1 MAKRRRKHHKSNGK
15 PDPRRRRRP
24 LWRFFLVFM
33 MLLLAAGGIYTYWLN
48 RRIVT
53 EFEGKRWAIP
63 ARVFARPLELYPGA
77 RLDIQ
82 KFLVEL
88 KAAGYRQSAS
98 VEQPGTYTRQGDTFR
113 LHTRAFRFWDGGEPS
128 RILRLRFDSDR
139 VAVVRNARDGKKLPL
154 VRLDPARIANIYPAR
169 REDRILVRLDQ
180 VPKPLVEALIAI
192 EDRRFLRHH
201 GISLAGIARAL
212 IADIQAGRWVQG
224 GSTLTQQLVKNYF
237 LSNERTLWRKLN
249 EAVMAILLELHYSKR
264 EILQAYLNEVYLAQ
278 DGDRAVHGFGL
289 ASRYYFDKPLAQLSL
304 DQQALLVG
312 LVKGPSYYNP
322 RMYTERARAR
332 RDQVLD
338 AMREQGFA
346 SRREV
351 QRAKRRE
358 LAVVPRSHGA
368 ESTFPAFLD
377 LVKRHLRRDYRYTD
391 LTSEGLLI
399 FTTLAPS
406 VQHTAEQALADRARG
421 WLPGTEGAVIV
432 VSVEDGEVEAVVGG
446 RDSRYAGFNRA
457 LDARRQIGSLIKPAI
472 YLTALSRPQ
481 HFGLGSLLQDQP
493 VTLKNANGQSW
504 TPRNYDR
511 ERHGVVPLWSAL
523 AHSYNVPTVRLGLDV
538 GLRAVAD
545 TIQRLGGRIPETV
558 YPSLLLGAVQF
569 TPLEVTQMY
578 ETIASG
584 GFRTPLR
591 AVRAVMTPGYDVLS
605 HYPLEVTRA
614 FEPGPIY
621 LLRYGLQEV
630 VRQGTA
636 HGLYRVLPEEVNV
649 AGKTGTTD
657 DTRDS
662 WFAGFTGQ
670 RLGVV
675 WVGRDDDGRTGLTGS
690 TGAMQVWGEI
700 MRELPLQAFEPVP
713 PQSVQKRWI
722 DERTGAIAASYCD
735 HVVELPYIRDSAPDG
750 TSECIHSANG
760 VDRAMNWV
768 RRLFH

>member
-1 MAKRRRKHHKSNGK
+1 MAKRRRKQRPSRKRNSNRGGW
-15 PDPRRRRRP
+15 PLRR
-24 LWRFFLVFM
+24 LFLFLV
-33 MLLLAAGGIYTYWLN
+33 LLLVALGGVYTYWLN
-48 RRIVT
+48 RRIVN

-77 RLDIQ
+77 RLDPEN
-82 KFLVEL
+82 FLIEL
-88 KAAGYRQSAS
+88 QAAGYRESAS
-98 VEQPGTYTRQGDTFR
+98 VEQPGSYTREGDTFR

-128 RILRLRFDSDR
+128 RILSVRFDGDR
-139 VAVVRNARDGKKLPL
+139 MAAVRDAREGTTLPL
-154 VRLDPARIANIYPAR
+154 ARLDPARIANIYPAQ

-180 VPKPLVEALIAI
+180 VPRPLVEALIAI
-192 EDRRFLRHH
+192 EDRRFLQHH
-201 GISLAGIARAL
+201 GISLVGIARAI
-212 IADIQAGRWVQG
+212 IADLRAGRWVQG

-278 DGDRAVHGFGL
+278 DGNRAVHGFGL

-312 LVKGPSYYNP
+312 LVRGPSYYNP
-322 RMYTERARAR
+322 RKYPERARAR
-332 RDQVLD
+332 RNRVLD
-338 AMREQGFA
+338 AMLGQGFA
-346 SRREV
+346 ASAEI

-358 LAVVPRSHGA
+358 LGVVSRPRTSDTA
-368 ESTFPAFLD
+368 FPAFMD
-377 LVKRHLRRDYRYTD
+377 LVKRHLRRDYHYED

-406 VQHTAEQALADRARG
+406 VQRAAEQALADQARH
-421 WLPGTEGAVIV
+421 WLPGTEGAVV
-432 VSVEDGEVEAVVGG
+432 VVGVDDGEVEALVGG
-446 RDSRYAGFNRA
+446 RDPRYAGFNRA
-457 LDARRQIGSLIKPAI
+457 LDARRQVGSLIKPAV
-472 YLTALSRPQ
+472 YLTALTRPQ
-481 HFGLGSLLQDQP
+481 RFGLGSLLQDTP
-493 VTLKNANGQSW
+493 VTLKNADDQLW

-511 ERHGVVPLWSAL
+511 KRHGAVPLWAAL

-545 TIQRLGGRIPETV
+545 TIQRLGGRVPDTV
-558 YPSLLLGAVQF
+558 YPSLLLGAVQL
-569 TPLEVTQMY
+569 TPIEVTQMY

-591 AVRAVMTPGYDVLS
+591 AVRAVMTPDYKVLS
-605 HYPLEVTRA
+605 HYPLEVSRV

-621 LLRYGLQEV
+621 LLRYGMQQV

-636 HGLYRVLPEEVNV
+636 RGLSRWLPPQLDV

-675 WVGRDDDGRTGLTGS
+675 WIGRDNNGQTGLTGS
-690 TGAMQVWGEI
+690 SGAMKVWGE
-700 MRELPLQAFEPVP
+700 MLAQLPLRALQPDRPE
-713 PQSVQKRWI
+713 SVQEAWI
-722 DERTGAIAASYCD
+722 DERTGALAASYCE
-735 HVVELPYIRDSAPDG
+735 HAVQLPYIRGSAPDG
-750 TSECIHSANG
+750 TSQCIRSASE
-760 VDRAMNWV
+760 VDRAVNWV
-768 RRLFH
+768 RRLFN